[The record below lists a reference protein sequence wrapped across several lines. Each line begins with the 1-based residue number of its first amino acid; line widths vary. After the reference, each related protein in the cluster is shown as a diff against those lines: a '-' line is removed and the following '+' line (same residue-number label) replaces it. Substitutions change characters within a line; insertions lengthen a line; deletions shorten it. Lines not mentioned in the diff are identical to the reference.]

1 MQILLQATFGRPY
14 IDVFETDNG
23 DKDEATVRTQT
34 GVFDE
39 GGARGVSVKVPTS
52 NCS

>member
-23 DKDEATVRTQT
+23 DKDEATSFNQ
-34 GVFDE
+34 
-39 GGARGVSVKVPTS
+39 GAHTSAHPYVTSPSVLE
-52 NCS
+52 